1 MPTMTQAP
9 HASAVEVRGRRLAY
23 HRAGAGP
30 PLLLLHGGWSDGR
43 EWRRQLDSLSD
54 EFDVI
59 AWDAPGCGGSSD
71 PVGAVT
77 IDDYA
82 GAVADLV
89 DALGLDSVHLCGQS
103 FGGGLALAV
112 YRYHP
117 RIVRSLV
124 LVSAYAGWK
133 GSLPPEEVAARLQR
147 LRAEL
152 GRPPA
157 EWIDGY
163 LPGFFARPMPAD
175 VLAEVRAIMLDV
187 RSAGTEAMLSAFA
200 DADLRDV
207 LPTVAVPTLLL
218 HGSADVRAPRPV
230 ADALHA
236 AIRGSRLVVL
246 PDVGHVITLEAPE
259 AFDAEVRGFLR
270 TVSRDEAIR
279 RPGGTPT

>member
-1 MPTMTQAP
+1 MTQA
-9 HASAVEVRGRRLAY
+9 HDASSVEVRGRRLAY

-43 EWRRQLDSLSD
+43 QWQRQVDSLSD

-59 AWDAPGCGGSSD
+59 AWDAPGCGGSFD
-71 PVGAVT
+71 PVGAGT

-89 DALGLDSVHLCGQS
+89 DALGLDSVHLCGLS

-163 LPGFFARPMPAD
+163 LPGFFAGPVPAD
-175 VLAEVRAIMLDV
+175 VLADVRSIMLDV

-230 ADALHA
+230 ADGLHA
-236 AIRGSRLVVL
+236 AIPGSRLVVL
-246 PDVGHVITLEAPE
+246 PDVGHVINLEVPE
-259 AFDAEVRGFLR
+259 AFDNEVRTFLR
-270 TVSRDEAIR
+270 AVGSGEPDPR
-279 RPGGTPT
+279 RGEGPT

>member
-1 MPTMTQAP
+1 MTDVGDVSVVQ
-9 HASAVEVRGRRLAY
+9 VRGRRLAY

-30 PLLLLHGGWSDGR
+30 PLMLLHGGWSDGR
-43 EWRRQLDSLSD
+43 DWQPQLESLSD

-59 AWDAPGCGGSSD
+59 AWDAPGCGRSDD

-77 IDDYA
+77 IADYA
-82 GAVADLV
+82 GAVRDLV
-89 DALGLDSVHLCGQS
+89 ETLGLGSVHLCGLS

-112 YRYHP
+112 YRHHP
-117 RIVRSLV
+117 RLVRSLV

-133 GSLPPEEVAARLQR
+133 GSLPPEEVADR
-147 LRAEL
+147 LRRLRSEL

-163 LPGFFARPMPAD
+163 LPGFFARPMPDD
-175 VLAEVRAIMLDV
+175 VLAFVRTTMLDV
-187 RSAGTEAMLSAFA
+187 RAAGTEAMLSAFA

-207 LPTVAVPTLLL
+207 LPTVAVPTLVL

-236 AIRGSRLVVL
+236 AIPGSRLVVL
-246 PDVGHVITLEAPE
+246 PDVGHVINLEAPE
-259 AFDAEVRGFLR
+259 AFDREVREFLR
-270 TVSRDEAIR
+270 GLETSES
-279 RPGGTPT
+279 